1 MEPKIVRRDIPPV
14 EEVCEKEEVILP
26 VEDTATVDENQIMKS
41 NLNLSSVRGYKE
53 KKKQLKYLKL
63 KNEAIVELR
72 NALKIF
78 NKDELALNH
87 SVVLFCCQIVEDL
100 FTSSGKGDI
109 KKAVVLEVCKD
120 FFDGKTNVVEMVIDL
135 VFEKV
140 TKTTMFRRNKN
151 KLKSIGFFLL
161 DKITPNLQT
170 LSTSK
175 LKAL

>member
-1 MEPKIVRRDIPPV
+1 MEPKIVRRDIQQI
-14 EEVCEKEEVILP
+14 EEVTEKKEVILQ
-26 VEDTATVDENQIMKS
+26 VEEPEAADENQIIKS

-100 FTSSGKGDI
+100 FTSGGKGDI

-161 DKITPNLQT
+161 EKITPNLQT

>member
-1 MEPKIVRRDIPPV
+1 MMEPKIVRRDIPPPI
-14 EEVCEKEEVILP
+14 EEKEVILQ
-26 VEDTATVDENQIMKS
+26 VEESEAPDENQIIKS

-63 KNEAIVELR
+63 KNEAIMELR

-100 FTSSGKGDI
+100 FTSAGKGDI

-161 DKITPNLQT
+161 EKITPNLQT

>member
-1 MEPKIVRRDIPPV
+1 
-14 EEVCEKEEVILP
+14 
-26 VEDTATVDENQIMKS
+26 
-41 NLNLSSVRGYKE
+41 
-53 KKKQLKYLKL
+53 
-63 KNEAIVELR
+63 
-72 NALKIF
+72 
-78 NKDELALNH
+78 
-87 SVVLFCCQIVEDL
+87 VVLFCCQIVEDL
-100 FTSSGKGDI
+100 FTSGGKGDI

-161 DKITPNLQT
+161 EKITPNLQT

>member
-14 EEVCEKEEVILP
+14 EEVCEKKEVVVPAEEEVP
-26 VEDTATVDENQIMKS
+26 VDENQIMKS

-135 VFEKV
+135 VFDKV

-161 DKITPNLQT
+161 EKITPNLQS